1 MNLTLIQ
8 SGTMQGIGSTPVT
21 AEDIAQMPP
30 EGYFATRQ
38 FASAST
44 RQTSIEVTTAQGD
57 KVTLNWQA
65 SSVDFGYLRP
75 EGTVVPELLDE
86 EISNESI
93 SVQVQGDLNQ
103 EEQEAIAGLQEKLSG
118 IMAGGQET
126 DTEFQSLL
134 SGNDTL
140 SQMTIETSA
149 ATINTLADEM
159 TLVPEPVAG
168 PREREQSHS
177 SRIAQTDLVEVLQ
190 SWLSF
195 SDSKL
200 GHLIDI
206 ET

>member
-8 SGTMQGIGSTPVT
+8 SGTMPGIGPTPVT

-38 FASAST
+38 FAGVSS
-44 RQTSIEVTTAQGD
+44 RQASIEVTTTQGD

-75 EGTVVPELLDE
+75 EGTVVPELIDE
-86 EISNESI
+86 EISNETI

-103 EEQEAIAGLQEKLSG
+103 EEQEAIAGLQQKLSG
-118 IMAGGQET
+118 IMSSGQET
-126 DTEFQSLL
+126 DTEVQSLL
-134 SGNDTL
+134 SGNETL
-140 SQMTIETSA
+140 SKMTIETST

-168 PREREQSHS
+168 PQEREQSYS
-177 SRIAQTDLVEVLQ
+177 PQIAQTGLVGILQ

-195 SDSKL
+195 SEL
-200 GHLIDI
+200 GNLIDI